1 MGRKIIG
8 ENKKQG
14 TFSFCYLRDMLPNDH
29 IVFLFEKLVE
39 KLDISCIKNSYGSRG
54 GSYHDPFN
62 MLCVILYGYSKGIR
76 SSRKLEEAVSENMP
90 FYYLAGGTR
99 ISHSSIAQ
107 FIQRHKEASR
117 FFTCFVC

>member
-14 TFSFCYLRDMLPNDH
+14 TFSFCYLRDMLSNDH

-54 GSYHDPFN
+54 WFLS
-62 MLCVILYGYSKGIR
+62 
-76 SSRKLEEAVSENMP
+76 
-90 FYYLAGGTR
+90 
-99 ISHSSIAQ
+99 
-107 FIQRHKEASR
+107 
-117 FFTCFVC
+117 